1 MQKKTYMLLIVCTT
15 LVFSGCKNLEK
26 AENIQNMQNIQE
38 VEEISTPLPTV
49 LAQNC
54 EEKIIRERKRISGN
68 SMSPLLHNNDR
79 VMLLHKYYEI
89 CQTKPKKGDLIAYDY
104 VGEKIPIIKVLA
116 ATSEDFLQI
125 KNNTLWINGEEYKN
139 SGNQKYNFSKGELEM
154 LQLYIKNNHLK
165 KDTYFILGDNISNSR
180 DSRKFGAI
188 SPQKIL
194 GKFELI
200 TDYDTL

>member
-1 MQKKTYMLLIVCTT
+1 MQKKIQKILFIISLLCTT
-15 LVFSGCKNLEK
+15 VIFSACQTTEQKQQIEK
-26 AENIQNMQNIQE
+26 IN
-38 VEEISTPLPTV
+38 TPTPTV
-49 LAQNC
+49 VAKTC

-79 VMLLHKYYEI
+79 VMLLHDYYKKCDI
-89 CQTKPKKGDLIAYDY
+89 KPKKGDLIAYDY
-104 VGEKIPIIKVLA
+104 VGEKIPIIKVLV
-116 ATSEDFLQI
+116 ATSSDFLQI

-139 SGNQKYNFSKGELEM
+139 SGNQKYNFSKGELKM

-200 TDYDTL
+200 KNYDTL

>member
-1 MQKKTYMLLIVCTT
+1 MKKIGTILAFGAVFL
-15 LVFSGCKNLEK
+15 FSGCTSEQNKTEK
-26 AENIQNMQNIQE
+26 TESTE
-38 VEEISTPLPTV
+38 KISTV
-49 LAQNC
+49 LSTPVVQNC
-54 EEKIIRERKRISGN
+54 EERVIRERKRISGN

-79 VMLLHKYYEI
+79 VMLLHDYYKI
-89 CQTKPKKGDLIAYDY
+89 CETNPKKGDLIAYDY

-116 ATSEDFLQI
+116 ATSDDFLQI
-125 KNNTLWINGEEYKN
+125 KNNELWINGEEYKN
-139 SGNQKYNFSKGELEM
+139 SGNQKYKFTKGELAM

-188 SPQKIL
+188 SPKKIL

-200 TDYDTL
+200 SKHDTL